1 MQFSTKK
8 NKRVQINITSLI
20 DVLFLLLIFFMV
32 SSTFLEQAGIKLKL
46 PEASQKSGA
55 KAAGFNL
62 LVTNDEKIYFNDE
75 PIMIKNL
82 PSKMEA
88 IAKEIGEES
97 LILKA
102 DDKVRY
108 GLVVEVMDAVKAA
121 GIQNLT
127 IATTLKNADSK

>member
-8 NKRVQINITSLI
+8 KKQVQINITSLI

-32 SSTFLEQAGIKLKL
+32 SSTFLEQAGIKLNL
-46 PEASQKSGA
+46 PESSQKSGT
-55 KAAGFNL
+55 KSAGYNL
-62 LVTNDEKIYFNDE
+62 LVANDEKVYFNEE
-75 PIMIKNL
+75 PVDLKNL
-82 PSKMEA
+82 PAKMNA

-97 LILKA
+97 LVLKA

-121 GIQNLT
+121 GIKNLT
-127 IATTLKNADSK
+127 IATTLKNAQ